1 MLCCCSVS
9 QLYLTLCDPMNCSMP
24 CFPCPSLSPGVRS
37 NSCPLSQWCCLTISS
52 CVAPFSCLQSF
63 AASGSFPMSQLLAS
77 GGQSIGAFASASVLR
92 MNFQGWFP
100 LGLTGL
106 IFLMSKG
113 LSRVFSSTAIQKH
126 HFFSAQSSVCPI
138 LTSIHDYWINHS
150 FDYMD
155 LCQQSVIINDI
166 YINPTWFYKTMKW
179 WCDIESTMKLLKTI
193 LLYCILL

>member
-1 MLCCCSVS
+1 MSIESVMLSNHLILCC
-9 QLYLTLCDPMNCSMP
+9 
-24 CFPCPSLSPGVRS
+24 
-37 NSCPLSQWCCLTISS
+37 
-52 CVAPFSCLQSF
+52 PFSFCLQSF
-63 AASGSFPMSQLLAS
+63 PASGSFPMSWFLAS
-77 GGQSIGAFASASVLR
+77 CGQSIRASVTVLP
-92 MNFQGWFP
+92 MTSQGWFP